1 MTGIEADTPSVT
13 KQQSAQPGTPGA
25 LFGLRVIDMSDS
37 ALQYCGKLYAHLGA
51 EVMLLE
57 PPGGCVT
64 RREGPFV
71 NDVPHREH
79 SLSFAY
85 LNQGKQGLCLDI
97 AHEEGRHVFERLLS
111 EADLLIESTPGI
123 SLPVSP
129 GSGPNRAT
137 TQTRAPG
144 LDYAHLA
151 ALNPRLVV
159 TSISPFGR
167 TGPYASFE
175 ATDLVTMALGGL
187 LYLGGY
193 PETEPVG
200 APGSQAYLAAAQ
212 FAAVAS
218 LSAVLEAENEQGSG
232 QHVDVSIQECVAM
245 ALENAVQ
252 FAELEDTVRVRNG
265 GQQRQAGTGVFA
277 CRDGLIYLMAGGIA
291 SNRFWATTAQWLIE
305 GGAPGAAQLTDAQW
319 NDPAWLARDEA
330 KAIFQSVFVPF
341 ASTRTKAELYE
352 DAQRRRIPLCPVST
366 TRDLLENRQLRH
378 RNYFQSVPHPYSGEM
393 LTMPGAP
400 YGLSRTPWTNGRS
413 APRLGEHNAGILGRL
428 GYDLDAQRALMS
440 AGVMG

>member
-1 MTGIEADTPSVT
+1 MTGIEAHTPNVAR
-13 KQQSAQPGTPGA
+13 QQSAQITVPGA
-25 LFGLRVIDMSDS
+25 LSGLRVIDMSDS

-51 EVMLLE
+51 EVVLVE
-57 PPGGCVT
+57 PLQGCAT

-71 NDVPHREH
+71 KDVPHRER

-97 AHEEGRHVFERLLS
+97 AHEEGRRVFERLVGES
-111 EADLLIESTPGI
+111 DLLIESTPG
-123 SLPVSP
+123 VSMEVRP
-129 GSGPNRAT
+129 ESALHGAS
-137 TQTRAPG
+137 TQASSCG
-144 LDYAHLA
+144 LDYADLA
-151 ALNPRLVV
+151 VLNPRLVV

-167 TGPYASFE
+167 TGPYASYQ
-175 ATDLVTMALGGL
+175 ASDLVTMALGGL

-218 LSAVLEAENEQGSG
+218 LSALLEAENEQGNG

-252 FAELEDTVRVRNG
+252 FAELEGTVRMRNG

-291 SNRFWATTAQWLIE
+291 SNRFWATTTQWLID
-305 GGAPGAAQLTDAQW
+305 GGAPGAAQLADAQW

-330 KAIFQSVFVPF
+330 KAIFHSVFMPF
-341 ASTRTKAELYE
+341 AAVRTKAELYE

-366 TRDLLENRQLRH
+366 TRDLLENRQLH
-378 RNYFQSVPHPYSGEM
+378 YRNYFQSVPHPFSGEV

-400 YGLSRTPWTNGRS
+400 YGLSRTPWVNGRS
-413 APRLGEHNAGILGRL
+413 APRLGEHNAAILGRL
-428 GYDLDAQRALMS
+428 GYDLEAQSTLMR
-440 AGVMG
+440 AGVTG